1 MAHLI
6 AKYAKERE
14 NSLTLLLNFK
24 KEEVPAINE
33 QLDALKFGKYRIR
46 QITNETT
53 AKRSMLYISGGVYT
67 ITNVIL
73 VMDLLQQA
81 ISPSIITTVIYS
93 DAEKIDNVL
102 NDEAWIATMI
112 RRDNKVFFQPFEI
125 FVLILLSQYFLLLK
139 FSNVTLER

>member
-6 AKYAKERE
+6 SKYAKERE

-33 QLDALKFGKYRIR
+33 HLNALKIGKHKIHP
-46 QITNETT
+46 ITNETT
-53 AKRSMLYISGGVYT
+53 TKRSMLYISGGIYT

-81 ISPSIITTVIYS
+81 ISPTIITTIIFNE
-93 DAEKIDNVL
+93 AEKIDNVL
-102 NDEAWIATMI
+102 SDEAWIATMI
-112 RRDNKVFFQPFEI
+112 RRDNKVK
-125 FVLILLSQYFLLLK
+125 L
-139 FSNVTLER
+139 